1 MKRPEYVA
9 VVTSVY
15 RRALDG
21 KPITDTDREALLQ
34 IFNRGGFSHG
44 YLRDMNDGELMF
56 PERPNHMGVLVGTG
70 GALRRDV
77 GRGGRAGGAPGR

>member
-21 KPITDTDREALLQ
+21 KPISAEDREALLQ
-34 IFNRGGFSHG
+34 IFNRGGFSRG
-44 YLRDMNDGELMF
+44 YLRDMND
-56 PERPNHMGVLVGTG
+56 
-70 GALRRDV
+70 AD
-77 GRGGRAGGAPGR
+77 